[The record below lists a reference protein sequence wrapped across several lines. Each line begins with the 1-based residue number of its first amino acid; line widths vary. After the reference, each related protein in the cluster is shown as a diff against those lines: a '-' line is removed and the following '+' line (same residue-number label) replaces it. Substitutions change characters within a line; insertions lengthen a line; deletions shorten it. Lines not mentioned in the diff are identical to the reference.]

1 VAVEHV
7 PPSAAVSGRTLLRA
21 VVLVVT
27 FAAPAA
33 VHLPAQLLPVTNVLA
48 HTVLGVVN
56 PGVAYWLF
64 YLLIDEAGASAAS
77 VITYVM
83 PVVALLPGVGLLGE
97 KLTIGAIAGLATG
110 RRRRAGSMIERSRT
124 KTTSAGR
131 RHSPAV
137 TSRSSG
143 TDNHHGQYD

>member
-1 VAVEHV
+1 VKARNVSRKAVLLFAATSVIWGRSFLFIRVAVEHV

-48 HTVLGVVN
+48 LTVLGVVN

-64 YLLIDEAGASAAS
+64 TCSS
-77 VITYVM
+77 M
-83 PVVALLPGVGLLGE
+83 RPG
-97 KLTIGAIAGLATG
+97 
-110 RRRRAGSMIERSRT
+110 RPP
-124 KTTSAGR
+124 
-131 RHSPAV
+131 H
-137 TSRSSG
+137 RSSP
-143 TDNHHGQYD
+143 T